1 MDQDQIVS
9 EKSSIFI
16 SIAALIAGIVLSV
29 ISGFFSVIGLATLF
43 SGAYNSVLVMGAALE
58 FSKIICASWIYRNW
72 KIAPIFMRIYM
83 VIASLILVAIT
94 SMGTFGYL
102 SKSYLEKAENVSS
115 HSIEIDSIQA
125 EKNLKISEIA
135 TRMKIIGQMD
145 ASVEKLISFDRIR
158 GPDGAIAAREAQKE
172 ERALISQELT
182 ALSAELLVLSKKES
196 GVLTEKNSS
205 EAELGPLKYF
215 AEFLYGEEAAAAHF
229 DDSVRTIILII
240 VFVFDPLAICL
251 ILAGNLGINKR
262 HIIVKGGKEF
272 MDMDNV
278 HVINIKD
285 TDVVLTKPVQ

>member
-1 MDQDQIVS
+1 MDQDQVIF
-9 EKSSIFI
+9 EKSNVFI
-16 SIAALIAGIVLSV
+16 SIAALVAGIVLSV

-83 VIASLILVAIT
+83 VLASLILVAIT

-102 SKSYLEKAENVSS
+102 SKSYLEKAENVSN

-125 EKNLKISEIA
+125 EKDLKISEIA

-182 ALSAELLVLSKKES
+182 ALNAELLVLSKKES

-215 AEFLYGEEAAAAHF
+215 AEFLYGEEAKAHF
-229 DDSVRTIILII
+229 DDSVRTIILTI

-262 HIIVKGGKEF
+262 NIIVREGKEF

-278 HVINIKD
+278 HTIEIKD

>member
-9 EKSSIFI
+9 EKSNVFI
-16 SIAALIAGIVLSV
+16 SIAALVAGIVLSV

-83 VIASLILVAIT
+83 VLASLILVAIT

-102 SKSYLEKAENVSS
+102 SKSYLEKAENVSN

-125 EKNLKISEIA
+125 EKDLKISEIA

-158 GPDGAIAAREAQKE
+158 GPDGAIAAREAQ
-172 ERALISQELT
+172 
-182 ALSAELLVLSKKES
+182 
-196 GVLTEKNSS
+196 
-205 EAELGPLKYF
+205 
-215 AEFLYGEEAAAAHF
+215 FLYGEEAKAHF

-262 HIIVKGGKEF
+262 NIIVREGKEF

-278 HVINIKD
+278 HTIEIKD